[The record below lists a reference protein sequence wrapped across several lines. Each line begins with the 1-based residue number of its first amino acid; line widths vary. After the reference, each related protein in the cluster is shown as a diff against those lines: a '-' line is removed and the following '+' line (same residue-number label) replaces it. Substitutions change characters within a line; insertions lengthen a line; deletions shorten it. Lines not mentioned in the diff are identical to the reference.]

1 MRHFEPRRHEMGGV
15 MKRGG
20 ARGMGGTYNWVQ
32 RDVVKSEYSEG
43 RPSIIEMSWLECLL
57 PFLLDYHSGAT
68 IISLLESLFLLPLFI
83 VSDCTLLNLS
93 LYEEMQ
99 DGHCELDNEV

>member
-1 MRHFEPRRHEMGGV
+1 MRYVKVPTPLFGKMGGV

-20 ARGMGGTYNWVQ
+20 ARRKGGTSDGVQ
-32 RDVVKSEYSEG
+32 RDVVKREYSEG
-43 RPSIIEMSWLECLL
+43 RPSIFEMSWIECLL

-83 VSDCTLLNLS
+83 VSDCTFIELRLR
-93 LYEEMQ
+93 
-99 DGHCELDNEV
+99 DGYCGLDNEV